1 MDGAPLQIVW
11 MGPGGRGVT
20 SGNESGGGSGRTGG
34 GSPSPIDTGSSIAI
48 FTVDPSGLITLCAG
62 SSFPD
67 IGLSGVDAV
76 GRPIV
81 DAAAPWLGAA
91 ARRALDSGDATFARG
106 RAAGRRYECS
116 CLPQRTEAGALAGC
130 AGWVADVTDRERLE
144 LALDDQEHLLRAVDV
159 IIWKMNAADLR
170 IVYATGALFLLG
182 RPDREWTD
190 TPGFFSDVCH
200 PDERQSTLAFIR
212 TVAEDHVERQ
222 CVHRAIAADGRTLW
236 FRTRLRASVG
246 VRDGIP
252 QITGV
257 MVDITENMNAVE
269 TLRDSESHLRRLLEQ
284 LPAVVFTT
292 DRELR
297 FTFGVG
303 QGLGELGLHSQT
315 VLGGV
320 SIHEYLQVGPN
331 DPALTP
337 HRRALEGESLSYES
351 EWVGR
356 HYQSF
361 VSPFR
366 DAKGEIIGTLAVSW
380 NITERKRI
388 EETVRL
394 LAEASLTLASSLDYD
409 ETLLRIARLA
419 VPRLGDWCVVGVLDD
434 HELRLVAATHV
445 DPSKEALFTAM
456 LLPTKIDA
464 LGEIGR
470 VMLTQ
475 RSMLVAHVTDEM
487 LEGGAAYT
495 QAFGNVSPRAAELFR
510 QVGMRSTL
518 TVPLVARQRSLG
530 VLSLGRI
537 QEDRPYT
544 PSDVSVAEDLGRRCA
559 MAVDSSLLYRSAQ
572 AAIQTRDEFLSIAS
586 HELRTPLTSLLLRL
600 EGFERST
607 RDERALDVSQIQAS
621 LSVIRRQAKRLN
633 SLVEQL
639 LDVARLRHGA
649 LELDREEA
657 DLSEILRDVCGRF
670 AGNLAHAG
678 CTLTLSTPA
687 PVMGRWDRMRLEQVI
702 TNLVSNA
709 IKFAQSSAI
718 DAGVDSDA
726 DTARLFVRDRGM
738 GIPPADQERI
748 FERFERAVT
757 SRHAGGLGLGLYIT
771 RQIVEAHGGSIRVTS
786 TQGQGSTFIVKLPRG
801 AET

>member
-1 MDGAPLQIVW
+1 MDGT
-11 MGPGGRGVT
+11 GGCGGVT
-20 SGNESGGGSGRTGG
+20 SGNESGGGSGRVGG
-34 GSPSPIDTGSSIAI
+34 GSPSPIDTASSIAI
-48 FTVDPSGLITLCAG
+48 FAVDSSGVITLCAG

-67 IGLSGVDAV
+67 IGLSGVDSV
-76 GRPIV
+76 GFSIF
-81 DAAAPWLGAA
+81 DAAASWLGAA
-91 ARRALDSGDATFARG
+91 ARRALDSGEASFARG
-106 RAAGRRYECS
+106 RADGRRYECS
-116 CLPQRTEAGALAGC
+116 CVPQRTEAGALAGC

-190 TPGFFSDVCH
+190 TPSFFSDVCH
-200 PDERQSTLAFIR
+200 PDERPSTLAFIR
-212 TVAEDHVERQ
+212 LVAEDHVERQ

-246 VRDGIP
+246 VRDGTP
-252 QITGV
+252 EVTGQVTGV
-257 MVDITENMNAVE
+257 MVDITENINAVE

-303 QGLGELGLHSQT
+303 QGLSELGLHSQT

-320 SIHEYLQVGPN
+320 PLHEYLQVERN

-337 HRRALEGESLSYES
+337 HRRALEGESQSYES
-351 EWVGR
+351 EWLGR

-366 DAKGEIIGTLAVSW
+366 DANGEIMGTLAVSW
-380 NITERKRI
+380 NITERKHI
-388 EETVRL
+388 EDTVRL

-419 VPRLGDWCVVGVLDD
+419 VPRLGDWCVVDVLDD
-434 HELRLVAATHV
+434 HELRRVAATHV
-445 DPSKEALFTAM
+445 DPTKEALFATM
-456 LLPTKIDA
+456 LLPTKIEA

-475 RSMLVAHVTDEM
+475 KSMLVAHVTDEM
-487 LEGGAAYT
+487 LEGGAAYR
-495 QAFGNVSPRAAELFR
+495 QAFGDVGPRAAELFR

-537 QEDRPYT
+537 HGDRPYT
-544 PSDVSVAEDLGRRCA
+544 ASDVSVAEDLGRRCA

-607 RDERALDVSQIQAS
+607 RDERALDVSQIQVS

-639 LDVARLRHGA
+639 LDVARLGRGV

-657 DLSEILRDVCGRF
+657 DLSEILKDVCGRF
-670 AGNLAHAG
+670 GASLSNAG
-678 CTLTLSTPA
+678 CILTLSAPA
-687 PVMGRWDRMRLEQVI
+687 PVRGRWDRMRMEQVI
-702 TNLVSNA
+702 TNLLSNA
-709 IKFAQSSAI
+709 IKFAHSSTI
-718 DAGVDSDA
+718 DAGVEADA
-726 DTARLFVRDRGM
+726 DTARLFVRDRGV
-738 GIPPADQERI
+738 GIPPDDQERI
-748 FERFERAVT
+748 FERFERAAA
-757 SRHAGGLGLGLYIT
+757 SRHFGGLGLGLYIT
-771 RQIVEAHGGSIRVTS
+771 RQIVEAHGGTIRVMS

-801 AET
+801 GET

>member
-1 MDGAPLQIVW
+1 MDGI
-11 MGPGGRGVT
+11 GGCGGVT
-20 SGNESGGGSGRTGG
+20 SGHESSAGGGS
-34 GSPSPIDTGSSIAI
+34 SPSPIGSSSCIAI
-48 FTVDPSGLITLCAG
+48 FMVDASGIVTLCAG
-62 SSFPD
+62 SPFPD
-67 IGLSGVDAV
+67 IGLSGGDAV

-81 DAAAPWLGAA
+81 DTAAPWLGAA
-91 ARRALDSGDATFARG
+91 ARRALASGEASAARG
-106 RAAGRRYECS
+106 KAAGRWYECS
-116 CLPQRTEAGALAGC
+116 CLPQRTAAGSLAGF
-130 AGWVADVTDRERLE
+130 AGWVVDVTERTRIE
-144 LALDDQEHLLRAVDV
+144 LARDDQEHLLHAVDV
-159 IIWKMNAADLR
+159 IIWKMSTADLR
-170 IVYATGALFLLG
+170 VVYATGALLLLG
-182 RPDREWTD
+182 RPEREWTEA
-190 TPGFFSDVCH
+190 PSFFSEICH
-200 PDERQSTLAFIR
+200 PDERRSTLALIR
-212 TVAEDHVERQ
+212 SVAEDGVERR

-236 FRTRLRASVG
+236 FRTRLLASVG
-246 VRDGIP
+246 EPDGAP

-257 MVDITENMNAVE
+257 MVDITENVSAVE

-303 QGLGELGLHSQT
+303 QGLAELGLQSQT

-320 SIHEYLQVGPN
+320 FLHEYLQVERNHPS
-331 DPALTP
+331 LTP
-337 HRRALEGESLSYES
+337 HRRALEGESVSYES

-366 DAKGEIIGTLAVSW
+366 DANGEIIGTLAVSW

-388 EETVRL
+388 EDTVRL

-409 ETLLRIARLA
+409 ETLARIARLA
-419 VPRLGDWCVVGVLDD
+419 VPRLGDWCVVGIMDD

-445 DPSKEALFTAM
+445 DPSREPLFTAT

-475 RSMLVAHVTDEM
+475 KPMLVADVTDEM

-537 QEDRPYT
+537 EEGRPYT
-544 PSDVSVAEDLGRRCA
+544 PTDVSVAEDLGRRCA
-559 MAVDSSLLYRSAQ
+559 MAVDSSLLYRSSQ
-572 AAIQTRDEFLSIAS
+572 VAIQMRDEFLSIAS

-600 EGFERST
+600 EAFERT
-607 RDERALDVSQIQAS
+607 ARDERALDVRHLEAS
-621 LSVIRRQAKRLN
+621 LGVIHRQAKRLN
-633 SLVEQL
+633 ALVEQL
-639 LDVARLRHGA
+639 LDVARLRRGL
-649 LELDREEA
+649 LELDREES
-657 DLSEILRDVCGRF
+657 DLAEILKEVCGRF
-670 AGNLAHAG
+670 AANLTHAG
-678 CTLTLSTPA
+678 CTLTLLTPA
-687 PVMGRWDRMRLEQVI
+687 SVVGRWDRMRLEQVI
-702 TNLVSNA
+702 TNLLSNA
-709 IKFAQSSAI
+709 IKFAHSSAI
-718 DAGVDSDA
+718 DAGVDADV

-748 FERFERAVT
+748 FERFERAAPP
-757 SRHAGGLGLGLYIT
+757 RHFGGLGLGLYIT
-771 RQIVEAHGGSIRVTS
+771 RQIVEAHGGSIRVSS
-786 TQGQGSTFIVKLPRG
+786 TPGQRSTFIVKLPRDG
-801 AET
+801 EK

>member
-1 MDGAPLQIVW
+1 
-11 MGPGGRGVT
+11 VT
-20 SGNESGGGSGRTGG
+20 SGRETSGYGSGAGSGGA
-34 GSPSPIDTGSSIAI
+34 PSPVDSRSSITI
-48 FTVDPSGLITLCAG
+48 FTVDVSGIITLCAG
-62 SSFPD
+62 SALPE
-67 IGLSGVDAV
+67 IGLAGVDAV
-76 GRPIV
+76 GRRIV
-81 DAAAPWLGAA
+81 DTAAPWLGAA
-91 ARRALDSGDATFARG
+91 ARRALDAGEASVATG
-106 RAAGRRYECS
+106 RTAGRWYECS
-116 CLPQRTEAGALAGC
+116 CLPQRTEAGALAGF
-130 AGWVADVTDRERLE
+130 AGWVADVTERERIE
-144 LALDDQEHLLRAVDV
+144 RAREEQEHLLRAVDV

-182 RPDREWTD
+182 RPEREWTD
-190 TPGFFSDVCH
+190 APSFFSEVCH
-200 PDERQSTLAFIR
+200 PAERQSTLGVIR
-212 TVAEDHVERQ
+212 SVAEDRVERR

-236 FRTRLRASVG
+236 FRTRLRPSIEEPDAAL
-246 VRDGIP
+246 

-257 MVDITENMNAVE
+257 MVDITGNLSAEE
-269 TLRDSESHLRRLLEQ
+269 TMRGTESHLRRLLDQ

-297 FTFGVG
+297 FTSGVG
-303 QGLGELGLHSQT
+303 QELKELGVRSQT

-320 SIHEYLQVGPN
+320 FVHEYLQVGRN

-366 DAKGEIIGTLAVSW
+366 DANGEIIGTLAVSW
-380 NITERKRI
+380 NISARKHV
-388 EETVRL
+388 EDTVRL
-394 LAEASLTLASSLDYD
+394 LSEASLILASSLDYD
-409 ETLLRIARLA
+409 ETLARIARLA
-419 VPRLGDWCVVGVLDD
+419 VPRLGDWCIVGVMED

-445 DPSKEALFTAM
+445 DPSQEPLFAAM
-456 LLPTKIDA
+456 LQPTKIEA

-475 RSMLVAHVTDEM
+475 KSLLVARVTDEM
-487 LEGGAAYT
+487 LDGGAAYA

-510 QVGMRSTL
+510 QVGMRSLL

-537 QEDRPYT
+537 EQERPYT

-559 MAVDSSLLYRSAQ
+559 MAVDSSLLYRSSQ

-607 RDERALDVSQIQAS
+607 RDERALDVRQLQSS
-621 LSVIRRQAKRLN
+621 LGVIHRQAKRLN
-633 SLVEQL
+633 ALVEQL
-639 LDVARLRHGA
+639 LDVARLRRGF
-649 LELDREEA
+649 LELDREQA

-670 AGNLAHAG
+670 AGNLSNAG
-678 CTLTLSTPA
+678 CPITISTPA
-687 PVMGRWDRMRLEQVI
+687 PVMGCWDRIRMEQVI
-702 TNLVSNA
+702 TNLLSNA

-718 DAGVDSDA
+718 DAGVDVDA
-726 DTARLFVRDRGM
+726 DVARLYVRDRGM

-748 FERFERAVT
+748 FERFERTDT
-757 SRHAGGLGLGLYIT
+757 SKHFGGLGLGLYIT
-771 RQIVEAHGGSIRVTS
+771 RQIVEAHGGTIRVTS
-786 TQGQGSTFIVKLPRG
+786 NPGQGSTFIVKLPR
-801 AET
+801 TQ